1 MHSRGRLIRRI
12 GAALSSILLLQLT
25 LLGSGTLCAMPSG
38 AAAAQMHD
46 MGGMPGMTQS
56 QADEQQTPPSNHPDD
71 GCRLPSSPGQCAT
84 MTACT
89 IAAMP
94 AATVIV
100 ALDARVVTSD
110 LPIPAEIGSR
120 PATPPE
126 LPPPRA

>member
-1 MHSRGRLIRRI
+1 MPG
-12 GAALSSILLLQLT
+12 GAVAT
-25 LLGSGTLCAMPSG
+25 H
-38 AAAAQMHD
+38 MHD
-46 MGGMPGMTQS
+46 MGGMAGITQS
-56 QADEQQTPPSNHPDD
+56 DVARPDTPPPSSHPDD
-71 GCRLPSSPGQCAT
+71 GCRLPWAPGQCGT

-94 AATVIV
+94 AATVTV
-100 ALDARVVTSD
+100 ALDARPVISD

>member
-1 MHSRGRLIRRI
+1 MHSRGRLIRRF

-25 LLGSGTLCAMPSG
+25 LLGSGTLCAMPS
-38 AAAAQMHD
+38 D
-46 MGGMPGMTQS
+46 MGAMPGMSQS
-56 QADEQQTPPSNHPDD
+56 QVDPQQTPPASSHPDD
-71 GCRLPSSPGQCAT
+71 ACRLPSSPGQCAT

-94 AATVIV
+94 AATVSV
-100 ALDARVVTSD
+100 ALDVRRVISD

>member
-1 MHSRGRLIRRI
+1 MHPRGRLIRRI

-25 LLGSGTLCAMPSG
+25 LLGSGTLCAMPS
-38 AAAAQMHD
+38 D
-46 MGGMPGMTQS
+46 MGAMPGMTHS
-56 QADEQQTPPSNHPDD
+56 VVDRPETPPPSSHQDH
-71 GCRLPSSPGQCAT
+71 GCSLPSSPAQCAT

-100 ALDARVVTSD
+100 ALDARPVISD

>member
-38 AAAAQMHD
+38 AAAMQMHD
-46 MGGMPGMTQS
+46 MGGM
-56 QADEQQTPPSNHPDD
+56 ADRQTPRSSHQDD
-71 GCRLPSSPGQCAT
+71 GCRLPSTPGQCAT

-100 ALDARVVTSD
+100 ALDARPVISE

-120 PATPPE
+120 PSTPPE

>member
-38 AAAAQMHD
+38 AASMQMHD
-46 MGGMPGMTQS
+46 MGGM
-56 QADEQQTPPSNHPDD
+56 ADQQLPPSSHPDD
-71 GCRLPSSPGQCAT
+71 ACRLPSSPGECAT
-84 MTACT
+84 MTACS

-94 AATVIV
+94 AATAIV
-100 ALDARVVTSD
+100 ALDARPVISD

>member
-12 GAALSSILLLQLT
+12 GAALSGILLLQLT

-38 AAAAQMHD
+38 AASMHD

-56 QADEQQTPPSNHPDD
+56 QADRRQTPPASSHPDD
-71 GCRLPSSPGQCAT
+71 GCRLPSSPAQCAT
-84 MTACT
+84 MTACS

-100 ALDARVVTSD
+100 ALDARPVISD
-110 LPIPAEIGSR
+110 LPIPVEIGSR